1 MPYTLGIPDQ
11 QYRRATQVLGPANAN
26 PIDYESVDQED
37 GFYLFSFPEV
47 DEFELQDIVILLQN
61 NGITTIGADEQ
72 LTERKI
78 MKLTDLLDEQ
88 YDAPYPTSDE
98 NGENSQEH
106 PIITKL
112 KETLESWRKP
122 TYQGGIDTCERS
134 NQYDIDIQ
142 NIVEEFTDPDFTSDD
157 RSGQMSDEE
166 ADELMTKGDIQEQKL
181 RKIIRKMIRE

>member
-1 MPYTLGIPDQ
+1 MSYTLGIPDR
-11 QYRRATQVLGPANAN
+11 QYRRATQVLGPDNAN

-47 DEFELQDIVILLQN
+47 DEFEFQDIVILLQN

-78 MKLTDLLDEQ
+78 MKLTDLLKEQ
-88 YDAPYPTSDE
+88 ESPEE
-98 NGENSQEH
+98 ND
-106 PIITKL
+106 IIDKL
-112 KETLESWRKP
+112 KEILETWRKP
-122 TYQGGIDTCERS
+122 EYRGGLEACERAA
-134 NQYDIDIQ
+134 QYDLDIEEL
-142 NIVEEFTDPDFTSDD
+142 VEEFTDPDFKSGNRD

-166 ADELMTKGDIQEQKL
+166 ADELMTKGDYLQEQKL